1 MIRADKSKRSFFK
14 KAIAA
19 VGFVAAA
26 NYLGKFMIARSNSIQ
41 QINDVSANDVNKQKK
56 AWLQKQM
63 VTMTDNDKKQM
74 LDEIL
79 DSHNQ
84 DIHNKNHA

>member
-1 MIRADKSKRSFFK
+1 MIKADKSKRTFFK
-14 KAIAA
+14 KVAAA

-26 NYLGKFMIARSNSIQ
+26 GYLGKLMSARTRSIHE
-41 QINDVSANDVNKQKK
+41 INDNSVNDVNMQKK

-79 DSHNQ
+79 D
-84 DIHNKNHA
+84 IHNKNNA

>member
-1 MIRADKSKRSFFK
+1 MIKADKSKRTFFK
-14 KAIAA
+14 KAAAA

-26 NYLGKFMIARSNSIQ
+26 NYLGNLISARSNSIQ
-41 QINDVSANDVNKQKK
+41 QINDSSANDANKQKK
-56 AWLQKQM
+56 AWLQKQL

-79 DSHNQ
+79 DN
-84 DIHNKNHA
+84 HNKNHA

>member
-1 MIRADKSKRSFFK
+1 MIKADKSKRSFLK
-14 KAIAA
+14 KVAAA

-26 NYLGKFMIARSNSIQ
+26 NYLGNLMSAHTNTIQ
-41 QINDVSANDVNKQKK
+41 VINDNSANDVNMQQR

-63 VTMTDNDKKQM
+63 VPMTDNDKKQM

-79 DSHNQ
+79 D
-84 DIHNKNHA
+84 IHNKYHA